1 MRTVELSS
9 RGLVGEIAEA
19 LDGGDNECAAD
30 LAGQG
35 LAVFSDA
42 AVFHRLRGVALFAL
56 GANEEAKGNLAA
68 ALTVDPLDNEAIV
81 TLARIADVEGDPYT
95 AAEHLLTAWE
105 HDPANP
111 GLRAEL
117 TERLASLYGPE
128 GYLQYTRPALAA
140 LYARNAY
147 PRRAAREY
155 EAILAE
161 HPNRTDVRLAAA
173 LAQWRLGGLDETVEQ
188 CAALLAEQPTVVRA
202 RWVFAD
208 ALARQG
214 RGDTARDHATRA
226 ASLDPDGAIARD
238 LLASNRDAAIV
249 DPDEP
254 IRTRERDDEGLPANV
269 TPLPVVAREERT
281 MTTEPKA
288 PEPPDAET
296 PEPEDATPTK
306 SETMRLVES
315 LSGLAAALTNLDA
328 PHEPAATMP
337 AASAGQERQPGE
349 PSEHAPLVREIVFP
363 DDDMEE
369 REAAFA
375 VSDASAPALPH
386 PLDVPYEEPA
396 SVTDAEPVPIAAV
409 HEPELIVAVVEEG
422 GAIVA
427 TMPGGE
433 PSLDAT
439 DVLPNPP
446 CRPEG
451 TRFPTGEG
459 GAGREDVDPM
469 AAMRARVVAGDVVG
483 AVAGMRAALAA
494 AGTDQE
500 RVRALLPAL
509 RALADAAPQ
518 RPDSRRLLG
527 DAYRTLGQYA
537 QAQGQYR
544 QALLVRVAGKG
555 EGSTKP

>member
-1 MRTVELSS
+1 MRIVTLSS
-9 RGLVGEIAEA
+9 RGLEGEIAEA
-19 LDGGDNECAAD
+19 LNGGDNEGAAD

-35 LAVFSDA
+35 LAVFPHA

-68 ALTVDPLDNEAIV
+68 ALAVDPLDNETIV

-111 GLRAEL
+111 ILRAEL

-173 LAQWRLGGLDETVEQ
+173 LAQWRLGSLDETVAQ
-188 CAALLAEQPTVVRA
+188 CAAVLAEQPTVVRA
-202 RWVFAD
+202 RWALAD

-214 RGDTARDHATRA
+214 RGDAARDHATRA
-226 ASLDPDGAIARD
+226 ASLDPDGAVARD

-254 IRTRERDDEGLPANV
+254 IRTGERDDEGLPANV

-296 PEPEDATPTK
+296 PEAEDAVPTK

-315 LSGLAAALTNLDA
+315 LSGLAAALTNLDT
-328 PHEPAATMP
+328 PHEPAATAP
-337 AASAGQERQPGE
+337 VASAGQGRQPGE
-349 PSEHAPLVREIVFP
+349 PEEHAPLVREIVFP
-363 DDDMEE
+363 DDEVEKREE
-369 REAAFA
+369 AFA

-396 SVTDAEPVPIAAV
+396 PVADPEPVPIVAIN
-409 HEPELIVAVVEEG
+409 EPEPVVAVVEEG

-427 TMPGGE
+427 TLPGGE

-446 CRPEG
+446 APLPILPKGRPEG
-451 TRFPTGEG
+451 GTD
-459 GAGREDVDPM
+459 ADPL
-469 AAMRARVVAGDVVG
+469 AAMRVRVAAGDVVG

-500 RVRALLPAL
+500 LVRALLPAL
-509 RALADAAPQ
+509 RALADATPQ

-555 EGSTKP
+555 ERSTKP

>member
-1 MRTVELSS
+1 MRIVTLSS
-9 RGLVGEIAEA
+9 RGLEGEIAEA
-19 LDGGDNECAAD
+19 LNGGDNEGAAD

-35 LAVFSDA
+35 LAVFPHA

-68 ALTVDPLDNEAIV
+68 ALAVDPLDNETIV

-111 GLRAEL
+111 NLRAEL

-173 LAQWRLGGLDETVEQ
+173 LAQWRLGSLDETVAQ
-188 CAALLAEQPTVVRA
+188 CAAVLAEQPTVVRA
-202 RWVFAD
+202 RWALAD

-214 RGDTARDHATRA
+214 RGDAARDHATRA
-226 ASLDPDGAIARD
+226 ASLDPDGAVARD

-254 IRTRERDDEGLPANV
+254 IRTGERDDEGLPANV

-296 PEPEDATPTK
+296 PEAEDAVPTK

-315 LSGLAAALTNLDA
+315 LSGLAAALTNLDT
-328 PHEPAATMP
+328 PHEPAATAP
-337 AASAGQERQPGE
+337 VASAGQGRQPGE
-349 PSEHAPLVREIVFP
+349 PDEHAPLVREIVFP
-363 DDDMEE
+363 DDEVEKREE
-369 REAAFA
+369 AFA

-396 SVTDAEPVPIAAV
+396 PVAEPEPVPIVAV
-409 HEPELIVAVVEEG
+409 NEPEPVVAVVEEG

-427 TMPGGE
+427 TLPGGE

-446 CRPEG
+446 APLPILPKGRPEG
-451 TRFPTGEG
+451 GTD
-459 GAGREDVDPM
+459 ADPL
-469 AAMRARVVAGDVVG
+469 AAMRVRVAAGDVVG

-500 RVRALLPAL
+500 LVRALLPAL
-509 RALADAAPQ
+509 RALADATPQ

-555 EGSTKP
+555 ERSTKP